1 MREAV
6 SVKLKASSSSVPPT
20 LTLPLQGGG
29 KLDSI
34 TPTSPSPL
42 RGEGRGGGDLPPN
55 AKLAEASCS

>member
-6 SVKLKASSSSVPPT
+6 SVKLMASSPSVPPT

-29 KLDSI
+29 KLDLI

-42 RGEGRGGGDLPPN
+42 RGEGRGGGERSLLPSDADRP
-55 AKLAEASCS
+55 